1 MTRIT
6 YRGECS
12 RSRVS
17 SAICDI
23 SKLWAFVAYQ
33 CNGLPCCGGEF
44 FFGQGAGSQRRT
56 NDGNVNGLL
65 LLVAA
70 PHAKAGTVIGRHKAA
85 ENQIYNQKN
94 RGERCDFGYV
104 LQKIR
109 S

>member
-1 MTRIT
+1 MLPKQGLQRDLRHIQAL
-6 YRGECS
+6 GVC
-12 RSRVS
+12 
-17 SAICDI
+17 CH
-23 SKLWAFVAYQ
+23 Q

-44 FFGQGAGSQRRT
+44 FFGQGAGSQRRA

-65 LLVAA
+65 LVVAA
-70 PHAKAGTVIGRHKAA
+70 PHVKAGTVIRRHKAA